1 MGSLFVYTL
10 NVESVTV
17 KLLYWKGIN
26 LYLMDNQ
33 QRLAYP
39 INGVETKVKFKY
51 AFLS

>member
-1 MGSLFVYTL
+1 M

-26 LYLMDNQ
+26 AYFMEYQ
-33 QRLAYP
+33 QRLTYP
-39 INGVETKVKFKY
+39 INGVETRVKFKS